1 MVNSGYVWRFRERK
15 GGLQA
20 AVDDSEEDD
29 GGTQEAV
36 DAGHDCGG
44 HIFLVDPV
52 VDASEGCL
60 DEYEE
65 EDGYADDLVFVV
77 VML

>member
-1 MVNSGYVWRFRERK
+1 MFPRVE
-15 GGLQA
+15 GLQGTI
-20 AVDDSEEDD
+20 DDSKEDD
-29 GGTQEAV
+29 GGAEEAV

-44 HIFLVDPV
+44 HFFLVYPM

-65 EDGYADDLVFVV
+65 EDADADNLMFIV